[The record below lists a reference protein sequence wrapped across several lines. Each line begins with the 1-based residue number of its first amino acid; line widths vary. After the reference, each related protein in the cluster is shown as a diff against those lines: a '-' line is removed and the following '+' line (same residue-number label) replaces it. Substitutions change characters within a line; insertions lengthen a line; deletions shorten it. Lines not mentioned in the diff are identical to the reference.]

1 MSAIELI
8 AQIRSGIAQI
18 ALEKDR
24 QVLGNGSAFLVH
36 GGLVTNSH
44 VIRPPGIIDAI
55 IIRFENTEHQIRLLP
70 DRFYN
75 ATLAESQESDKDYA
89 FINLEEPEF
98 VGRHE
103 FEFGDLSDVSVG
115 EKILFLGFPFGMPQ
129 LTAHMGYISSIHEQ
143 QGKTIIQI
151 DGSVNGGN
159 SGGPLICLESG
170 KVVGIITRAI
180 TGIIEQEFNNLIATL
195 QNNQRILAQSRA
207 TISVGGVDPI
217 QGLRAS
223 QAAMEQIARNLKRSA
238 NVGIGYA
245 FSTNYIR
252 DHIQNLNLA

>member
-1 MSAIELI
+1 MLAKTLI
-8 AQIRSGIAQI
+8 AERKSGIAQVC
-18 ALEKDR
+18 LERDR
-24 QVLGNGSAFLVH
+24 QIVGNGSAFLVR

-44 VIRPPGIIDAI
+44 VIRPPGNFDAI
-55 IIRFENTEHQIRLLP
+55 VIRFEDTGEVIRFLP
-70 DRFYN
+70 KDLYD
-75 ATLAESQESDKDYA
+75 ATLVESLESDRDYA
-89 FINLEEPEF
+89 FINLTEPEIEH
-98 VGRHE
+98 RHK

-115 EKILFLGFPFGMPQ
+115 EQVLFLGFPFGMPH
-129 LTAHMGYISSIHEQ
+129 LTAHMGYISSVHEQ

-159 SGGPLICLESG
+159 SGGPLVSLESG
-170 KVVGIITRAI
+170 NVVGIITRAI

-207 TISVGGVDPI
+207 TIQIGGVDPI

-223 QAAMEQIARNLKRSA
+223 QAAMEQIASNLKRSA

-245 FSTNYIR
+245 FSTNHIR
-252 DHIQNLNLA
+252 DQIQNLNVA